1 MKKNTI
7 LIVEDMEIN
16 REMLAE
22 IFRDEYEILEAEN
35 GEEGLRMLMEN
46 IDTVAAVLLDVVMP
60 VMNGFEVLEQ
70 LKNQDLIPQIP
81 IIMITG
87 ETSVEYERRGYEYG
101 VVEYIHKPYHAPVVK
116 QMVKNNIDLY
126 SYKTQLESLVK
137 SQTAELEEQNAL
149 LKAQAQKL
157 RNANDAMIEAMSN
170 VVEFRNMESGLHVK
184 RIRVFTRA
192 LAEEIEKRFPEYGL
206 TTEKIGI
213 ISQAAAMH
221 DIGKITVPDGILLK
235 PGRLTKEEF
244 EVMKEHT
251 SKGAEMIASFVH
263 LDDEEYFSYCYDI
276 CRHHHERFDGRG
288 YPDGLK
294 GDEINIAAQIVS
306 IADVFDAL
314 VAERVYKKAFDKE
327 TAYNMILNG
336 ECGCFSPRLVEAF
349 LAVKEEFFRLADN
362 YS

>member
-126 SYKTQLESLVK
+126 
-137 SQTAELEEQNAL
+137 
-149 LKAQAQKL
+149 
-157 RNANDAMIEAMSN
+157 
-170 VVEFRNMESGLHVK
+170 
-184 RIRVFTRA
+184 
-192 LAEEIEKRFPEYGL
+192 
-206 TTEKIGI
+206 
-213 ISQAAAMH
+213 
-221 DIGKITVPDGILLK
+221 
-235 PGRLTKEEF
+235 
-244 EVMKEHT
+244 
-251 SKGAEMIASFVH
+251 
-263 LDDEEYFSYCYDI
+263 
-276 CRHHHERFDGRG
+276 
-288 YPDGLK
+288 
-294 GDEINIAAQIVS
+294 
-306 IADVFDAL
+306 
-314 VAERVYKKAFDKE
+314 
-327 TAYNMILNG
+327 
-336 ECGCFSPRLVEAF
+336 
-349 LAVKEEFFRLADN
+349 
-362 YS
+362 